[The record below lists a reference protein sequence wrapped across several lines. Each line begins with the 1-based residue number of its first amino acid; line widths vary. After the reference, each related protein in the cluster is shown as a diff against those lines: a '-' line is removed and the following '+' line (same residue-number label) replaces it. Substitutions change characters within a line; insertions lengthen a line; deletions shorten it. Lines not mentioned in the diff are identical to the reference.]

1 MPAGARFGVAEGRE
15 EGGAELE
22 RCWEAEWGGPRQ
34 VAWEAAVAEVERRG
48 QGATPEA
55 ERRGRCAVPEEEA
68 VPDAGTGEATRPG
81 LGAQHAPVWHLKS

>member
-1 MPAGARFGVAEGRE
+1 M
-15 EGGAELE
+15 
-22 RCWEAEWGGPRQ
+22 
-34 VAWEAAVAEVERRG
+34 AEVERRG
-48 QGATPEA
+48 QGATPEVAEDWRTVPEEA